1 MGNIPAKNG
10 VVNCLKGGIKMK
22 SVTDFFI
29 ESIRKE
35 EREKLLNEGY
45 IHKSDCPKAR
55 EDRKIRELK
64 KANKSLQR
72 KISELQLELETIK
85 MMR

>member
-1 MGNIPAKNG
+1 
-10 VVNCLKGGIKMK
+10 MK

-29 ESIRKE
+29 ENIRKE
-35 EREKLLNEGY
+35 ERERLLNEGY
-45 IHKSDCPKAR
+45 VHKSDCPKAK
-55 EDRKIRELK
+55 EARKIRELK

-72 KISELQLELETIK
+72 KITELQLELETNK